1 MVGAFYATAEEKRR
15 AWCEGGGGQVKSL
28 QPESGLQQLPA
39 VPVPGPQDA
48 AQRSRTRQDAQ
59 RMPAW
64 RTPPL
69 PFPCRAHAHREAE
82 QLAAAR
88 AQAAAAHAAR
98 DAQWAAQPQR
108 VVVDTQR
115 PWNAASTTYYMPAE
129 VEAEARRRQQ
139 REAAEANRAAVQYR
153 AAAEA
158 RARAAEQTALHA
170 AMAAEVSA
178 GRGGGVQQPHL
189 HTMHGLRKQTS
200 RLGSTGRTHGVYQS
214 YPALPS
220 GRCCNSRRNFAANT
234 APSSPLTDA
243 QDTYFNL
250 GAASERWIP
259 PERRVKQRAAVPAQ
273 VGHAAAF
280 ASGKSRGSGCA
291 KASRCRE
298 GGRRRRHPGCHDH
311 GQGSAL
317 CPSLVD
323 NTASQP
329 VMPSQTGPSLLW
341 PAVCTRA
348 PSLLLRHRTGAE
360 QQPTGQRLQRAQR
373 RRQRRLVRC
382 TRAKR
387 CHATP
392 CQRQPTRARGPGSGS
407 SPAM

>member
-178 GRGGGVQQPHL
+178 GRGGGAATSPSHHAWAAQADKQAGEHWQNARGLSKLPRAALRSVLQFPAQFCSKHCPLLSPHGRAGHLLQPGGRQRAL
-189 HTMHGLRKQTS
+189 DPARATRQAA
-200 RLGSTGRTHGVYQS
+200 RRRACAGRTCRCFCFWEI
-214 YPALPS
+214 S
-220 GRCCNSRRNFAANT
+220 G
-234 APSSPLTDA
+234 
-243 QDTYFNL
+243 L
-250 GAASERWIP
+250 GLCKGQQMQGGW
-259 PERRVKQRAAVPAQ
+259 
-273 VGHAAAF
+273 AAA
-280 ASGKSRGSGCA
+280 
-291 KASRCRE
+291 E
-298 GGRRRRHPGCHDH
+298 
-311 GQGSAL
+311 
-317 CPSLVD
+317 
-323 NTASQP
+323 
-329 VMPSQTGPSLLW
+329 
-341 PAVCTRA
+341 A
-348 PSLLLRHRTGAE
+348 PWL
-360 QQPTGQRLQRAQR
+360 P
-373 RRQRRLVRC
+373 
-382 TRAKR
+382 
-387 CHATP
+387 
-392 CQRQPTRARGPGSGS
+392 
-407 SPAM
+407 